1 VVQPRQ
7 REIEQAS
14 AGRKADDD
22 SDEALV
28 AKAAAL
34 RDTRSFD
41 LLVDRHQPRVRAYLR
56 RMTRESALADDLA
69 QETFIRAWDKLTSFS
84 GKGSFAS
91 WLMAIAHNQFLQ
103 AMRKM
108 KRDRRLLDDV
118 NETSEDFDM
127 PSVTATSTIDS
138 ELPDLPKLL
147 AVLTAPE
154 QSVML
159 LGYGF
164 GFSHSEITEVTGF
177 ALGTVKSHIHRGK
190 AKIREKFRL
199 GELDDA

>member
-1 VVQPRQ
+1 MVLPGQ

-14 AGRKADDD
+14 AGREADDN

-41 LLVDRHQPRVRAYLR
+41 VLVDRHQSRVRAYLR
-56 RMTRESALADDLA
+56 RMTREPALADDLA
-69 QETFIRAWDKLTSFS
+69 QETFIRAWNKLSSFS
-84 GKGSFAS
+84 GKGSFSS

-103 AMRKM
+103 ARRKM
-108 KRDRRLLDDV
+108 KRDRRLMDDV
-118 NETSEDFDM
+118 SATSEDFDM
-127 PSVTATSTIDS
+127 PAVAARSTIEG

-164 GFSHSEITEVTGF
+164 GFSHAEIRDVTGL

>member
-1 VVQPRQ
+1 VVLPGQ

-14 AGRKADDD
+14 AGREADDN

-41 LLVDRHQPRVRAYLR
+41 VLVDRHQSRVRAYLR
-56 RMTRESALADDLA
+56 RMTREPALADDLP
-69 QETFIRAWDKLTSFS
+69 QETFIRAWNKLSSFS

-108 KRDRRLLDDV
+108 KRDRKLLDDV
-118 NETSEDFDM
+118 SATSEDFDM
-127 PSVTATSTIDS
+127 LSVATRSTTDG

-164 GFSHSEITEVTGF
+164 GFSHAEITQVTGL
-177 ALGTVKSHIHRGK
+177 ALGTVKSHIYRGK

>member
-1 VVQPRQ
+1 MVLPGQ
-7 REIEQAS
+7 RAIEQAS
-14 AGRKADDD
+14 AGREADAD
-22 SDEALV
+22 SDEALIANV
-28 AKAAAL
+28 TAL
-34 RDTRSFD
+34 HDTRSFD
-41 LLVDRHQPRVRAYLR
+41 VLVDRHQSRVRAYLR
-56 RMTRESALADDLA
+56 RMTREPALADDLA
-69 QETFIRAWDKLTSFS
+69 QETFIRAWNKLASFS

-118 NETSEDFDM
+118 SATSEDFDM
-127 PSVTATSTIDS
+127 PSVPTQSTTDG
-138 ELPDLPKLL
+138 ELPDLPRLL

-177 ALGTVKSHIHRGK
+177 ALGTVKSHIHRSK